1 MPVCPVDKLALQV
14 ATLKTQNVCVTLQLN
29 LFSDQNQELTAERKK
44 LQEQNHMLM
53 KCVAELST
61 VCKHKAATLE
71 ELRHCIQTADKLTD
85 NPLPLAEQ
93 VA

>member
-1 MPVCPVDKLALQV
+1 MPICPVDQIALQV
-14 ATLKTQNVCVTLQLN
+14 ATLKTQNVCVTQQLN

-61 VCKHKAATLE
+61 VCKRKEATLE

-85 NPLPLAEQ
+85 NPRPPVEQ

>member
-1 MPVCPVDKLALQV
+1 MY
-14 ATLKTQNVCVTLQLN
+14 
-29 LFSDQNQELTAERKK
+29 
-44 LQEQNHMLM
+44 EQNHMLM

-61 VCKHKAATLE
+61 VCKHKKATLE

-85 NPLPLAEQ
+85 VPLPPVEQ